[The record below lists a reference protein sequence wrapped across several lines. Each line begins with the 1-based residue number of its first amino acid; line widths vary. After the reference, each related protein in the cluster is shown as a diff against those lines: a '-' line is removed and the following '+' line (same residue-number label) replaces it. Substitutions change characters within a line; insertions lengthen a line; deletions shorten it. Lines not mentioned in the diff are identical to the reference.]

1 MYKQLFRDAH
11 GKTMRSFK
19 QPLAKGVNEIQVR
32 DLGSLSA
39 GTYVL
44 QVITNDG
51 MKSKRIIKL
60 SNKGDINFY
69 FLPRRTR
76 ITTNELVVIEN
87 MAALK

>member
-1 MYKQLFRDAH
+1 MYDIRSKYEVPSMYDVQTIISDAH

-44 QVITNDG
+44 QVITNDE
-51 MKSKRIIKL
+51 MKSKRI
-60 SNKGDINFY
+60 
-69 FLPRRTR
+69 
-76 ITTNELVVIEN
+76 
-87 MAALK
+87 